1 MGKRHEPNESTVQR
15 GQKVAQRP
23 SPYIA
28 IRFPLLKKLTNIIN
42 FRTPKSHTSWVE
54 GAITETTTTPNNQ
67 VETDRQNCI
76 VALLVPYNGQSV
88 CSPCSLLTLPKVL
101 TRRIYLAITSFL
113 RQ

>member
-1 MGKRHEPNESTVQR
+1 MSQANQRFSADKNYHSISSTE
-15 GQKVAQRP
+15 KT
-23 SPYIA
+23 
-28 IRFPLLKKLTNIIN
+28 RFLTSIIN

-76 VALLVPYNGQSV
+76 VALLVPYNGQFV

>member
-1 MGKRHEPNESTVQR
+1 MNQTNQRFSADKKLPSDHHCHSISSTE
-15 GQKVAQRP
+15 KT
-23 SPYIA
+23 
-28 IRFPLLKKLTNIIN
+28 RFLTNIIN

-76 VALLVPYNGQSV
+76 VALLVPYNGQFV